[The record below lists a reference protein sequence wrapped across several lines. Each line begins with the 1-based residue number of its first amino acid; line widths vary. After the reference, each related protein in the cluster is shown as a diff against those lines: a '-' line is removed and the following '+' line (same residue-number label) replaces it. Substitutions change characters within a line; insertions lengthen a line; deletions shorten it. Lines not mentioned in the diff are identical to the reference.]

1 MVANAATVFVSV
13 PHHSQ
18 GAHVKNVS
26 FNLNTSCAVLLLIR
40 HCLAWLLLPLYF
52 YWCVYL
58 LALLYPGLTE
68 LTFCRTTYCGNNG
81 SCVEDTI
88 RNTSYC
94 DCPDGYEGIN
104 CESAI
109 CKSCCL
115 QFLGILLSINTDAC
129 TALFFCAISHH
140 FALGNPPCSDV
151 GGVCIANRC
160 ECFCGWTGEYCNIQG
175 RKKIQSGAMYIY
187 IYIYT

>member
-1 MVANAATVFVSV
+1 M
-13 PHHSQ
+13 
-18 GAHVKNVS
+18 
-26 FNLNTSCAVLLLIR
+26 
-40 HCLAWLLLPLYF
+40 
-52 YWCVYL
+52 
-58 LALLYPGLTE
+58 
-68 LTFCRTTYCGNNG
+68 
-81 SCVEDTI
+81 EDTI

-187 IYIYT
+187 IYIYLICGFRNHSWTINLRMVVAIILNAGVLVAATGTNTVLALTQLAVGGGGCSCV